1 MPKTSSNESEEGI
14 NQYNID
20 YIYNTYGSVDFGSD
34 IVPSANNTYTLGNS
48 SYYWQTGFITSLN
61 TAQFVVPST
70 GTLTIK
76 NHLLPDTDNTWDLGS
91 SSKRFQN
98 LYVNNLLFS
107 QISGNTFTS
116 SSGPLIFTTPTVNDP
131 VQISRNL
138 VPSLN
143 NTYTVGT
150 DALKWLAV
158 YGTTVFSN
166 NIDGGGQPVVFNGS
180 VRPIST
186 NVFFLG
192 SSDRV
197 WNQGHITSL
206 FNTTLNTRT
215 VSGNASGDLILTTTS
230 AGNVISV
237 DRHIVP
243 VGTGLT
249 NVGSSTNRYATVFA
263 NAVDVPTLST
273 NTVSS
278 SSGNLLV
285 TTPLSTDLVTV
296 NRDLVP
302 STNEGNNLG
311 VSGQRWGNIRGAS
324 VITNLVGN
332 GASTL
337 SFDSTVAPLT
347 DLTKSVGTPSLRF
360 LDANI
365 GTVNATTLVGNT
377 LTTSTHNDLVVTTAN
392 SNHKVSLQ
400 RSLLPSSDGTLNLGS
415 AALKYNN
422 VYCNTIHAPA
432 FSVDTISTAT
442 STDLTLTTQSSLHTV
457 KTPRDFTPTVNNTQ
471 TLGTTSLRWNEAYAT
486 TVFTGTVSNNGTPML
501 FHGSIRPSADN
512 TYFLGTTG
520 LRFQNGYIRNV
531 FADTVVETPL
541 LRSGT
546 ALDLNL
552 TTVTAGNNIVAQ
564 RNVLPNANNTLNLG
578 SSSVRWGTLF
588 ATTLDI
594 TTLQLNTLGSS
605 SGTLTL
611 TTPTAS
617 DLILLDRTTT
627 PSMDNTYN
635 LGSATNRFASLY
647 AQTVFT
653 NTINTAAGVL
663 SVTGDVT
670 PSSDNTLSLGSSGQ
684 RFTAAHITTLN
695 ASTVNTATVQ
705 APTSSNLTLTTT
717 TGTNNVVLARNVLP
731 DTDNTKDIGSNSLRF
746 ANVYAANV
754 NATSYNAN
762 TLSSVSGNLLITTP
776 LTSNTVTTNRAFTP
790 TVNNTQNLGTS
801 SLKWANVYGTT
812 GFFTTISNNNS
823 WIDIAGGLRPNTDNL
838 HYLGE
843 LTKRYQRLY
852 AINTF
857 TDTVASTGTNNLLLT
872 TPTSSQVISCERDV
886 VPFTDDLYISGS
898 TSKRWANVNAA
909 IVTTNT
915 LQPPLGSP
923 LTISGGVGA
932 TNVNVT
938 THMLPSITDSYNFG
952 SSSLLWAAGYFNNAY
967 TNNIRGITGA
977 ITQHNSFVPSTNNSI
992 NLGTSTLRYNTAHAT
1007 NVNCAQLQNQSGTEI
1022 TCTEHFSPAT
1032 TNAYTLGTSALRW
1045 LNTVSTNVYTDT
1057 LYGAAANIINVVH
1070 DLVPSITNSI
1080 SLGSVSKYFNK
1091 AFIIELTID
1100 TLKTASS
1107 SLLITANLVPDGIQN
1122 LGSSFSPWNTV
1133 YATNLSVSGALSTS
1147 IVPSTTNLYDLGSSL
1162 ITYATGFFNTL
1173 RTQVIDSV
1181 TGSFIYLDANLIPR
1195 QVNNTSLGSSL
1206 NWFNAIHSYYSV
1218 TPPTYAFAELS
1229 CGPITLT
1236 QTSLTKL
1243 PITITVGPYDA
1254 GNNEIKF
1261 PSNGF
1266 YVISLNLRAD
1276 TGVTFGDVEFTLY
1289 RTNTNSYYGHSQ
1301 FYIVGGAAA
1310 SNQKTIQFPYYCGS
1324 TADRVEIR
1332 YSRGAYNV
1340 TNFAFN
1346 SVSMVYRITAT
1357 A

>member
-1 MPKTSSNESEEGI
+1 MPKTSTNETDDGI
-14 NQYNID
+14 DNYDID
-20 YIYNTYGSVDFGSD
+20 YIFNTFGTVDFGSD
-34 IVPSANNTYTLGNS
+34 IVPAANNAFTLGNT
-48 SYYWQTGFITSLN
+48 SYFWKTGYITSLN
-61 TAQFVVPST
+61 TAQLIVPTT
-70 GTLTIK
+70 GAITVK
-76 NHLLPDTDNTWDLGS
+76 NHLLPDIDTTWDLGS
-91 SSKRFQN
+91 SSKRFRN

-116 SSGPLIFTTPTVNDP
+116 ISGPLIFTTPTTDDP
-131 VQISRNL
+131 VQINRDL

-143 NTYTVGT
+143 NTYRVGT
-150 DALKWLAV
+150 NALKWLAV
-158 YGTTVFSN
+158 YGTTIFSN

-180 VRPIST
+180 VRPITS
-186 NVFFLG
+186 NVYFLG
-192 SSDRV
+192 SSDRI
-197 WNQGHITSL
+197 WSQGHITSL

-215 VSGNASGDLILTTTS
+215 VSGNTSGDLILTTAST
-230 AGNVISV
+230 GNVISV

-263 NAVDVPTLST
+263 NTVDVPTLST
-273 NTVSS
+273 NTISS
-278 SSGNLLV
+278 SSGNLLI

-324 VITNLVGN
+324 VITNLIGN

-365 GTVNATTLVGNT
+365 GTVNASTLAGNT
-377 LTTSTHNDLVVTTAN
+377 LTTSTHNDLVITTAN
-392 SNHKVSLQ
+392 ENHKVSLQ
-400 RSLLPSSDGTLNLGS
+400 RSLLPSSDGTLDLGS

-422 VYCNTIHAPA
+422 VYCNVINAPS
-432 FSVDTISTAT
+432 FNVDTLSTAT
-442 STDLTLTTQSSLHTV
+442 TTDLTLTTQGSSHTV
-457 KTPRDFTPTVNNTQ
+457 RTTRNFTPTVTNTQ
-471 TLGTTSLRWNEAYAT
+471 TLGTSALTWSQLYAT
-486 TVFTGTVSNNGTPML
+486 TVFTGTVSNSGNPML
-501 FHGSIRPSADN
+501 FNGSIRPSADN
-512 TYFLGTTG
+512 TYYLGTNS

-531 FADTVVETPL
+531 FADTVVETPT
-541 LRSGT
+541 LRAGT

-564 RNVLPNANNTLNLG
+564 RNIFPNANNTLNLG
-578 SSSVRWGTLF
+578 SSSVRWATLF
-588 ATTLDI
+588 ATTLNV
-594 TTLQLNTLGSS
+594 TTLSLNSLSS
-605 SGTLTL
+605 STGSLTL
-611 TTPTAS
+611 TTPSAS
-617 DLILLDRTTT
+617 DLILLDRTTV
-627 PSMDNTYN
+627 PSADITYN
-635 LGSATNRFASLY
+635 LGSATNRFLNLY

-653 NTINTAAGVL
+653 NTINTGVGSL
-663 SVTGDVT
+663 SITGNLL
-670 PSSDNTLSLGSSGQ
+670 PSTDNTLTLGLASQ
-684 RFTAAHITTLN
+684 RYTAAHITTVN
-695 ASTVNTATVQ
+695 ATTVNTGTVQ
-705 APTSSNLTLTTT
+705 APASTNLTLTTT
-717 TGTNNVVLARNVLP
+717 TGTNNVILGRHLLP
-731 DTDNTKDIGSNSLRF
+731 DTDNTRDIGSNSLRF

-762 TLSSVSGNLLITTP
+762 TISSVSGNLLLTAP
-776 LTSNTVTTNRAFTP
+776 LTSDTVTTNRAFTP

-812 GFFTTISNNNS
+812 GFFSTISNNNS
-823 WIDIAGGLRPNTDNL
+823 WIDVAGGVRPNTDNL

-852 AINTF
+852 AISTF
-857 TDTVASTGTNNLLLT
+857 TDNIASTGTNNLLLT

-886 VPFTDDLYISGS
+886 VPFTDNLYISGS
-898 TSKRWANVNAA
+898 TSKRWANVNA
-909 IVTTNT
+909 TTLTTDT

-923 LTISGGVGA
+923 LTISGGVGL

-938 THMLPSITDSYNFG
+938 THMLPSITNSYNFG
-952 SSSLLWAAGYFNNAY
+952 SSSLLWAAGYFNNTY
-967 TNNIRGITGA
+967 TNNLRGIAGA
-977 ITQHNSFVPSTNNSI
+977 ITFHNSFVPSTNNSL
-992 NLGTSTLRYNTAHAT
+992 NLGSSALRYNTAHAT

-1022 TCTEHFSPAT
+1022 TCTEHFNPAT
-1032 TNAYTLGTSALRW
+1032 TNTFSLGTSLLSW
-1045 LNTVSTNVYTDT
+1045 LGTFTSSLYTDSLSALST
-1057 LYGAAANIINVVH
+1057 SIINVVH
-1070 DLVPSITNSI
+1070 DFVPSINNTI
-1080 SLGSVSKYFNK
+1080 RLGSASKYFTQ
-1091 AFIIELTID
+1091 AFITELNLD

-1107 SLLITANLVPDGIQN
+1107 SILTSGNLVPDGLKD
-1122 LGSSFSPWNTV
+1122 LGTSFNPWNNV

-1147 IVPSTTNLYDLGSSL
+1147 IVPSITNLYDLGSSL

-1173 RTQVIDSV
+1173 RTQVINSV
-1181 TGSFIYLDANLIPR
+1181 TGTFIYLDADLIPR
-1195 QVNNTSLGSSL
+1195 QVNSTSLGGSL
-1206 NWFNAIHSYYSV
+1206 NWFNAVHSYFTV
-1218 TPPTYAFAELS
+1218 TPSTYAFADLG
-1229 CGPITLT
+1229 CGPMTLN

-1243 PITITVGPYDA
+1243 PITVGAGGYNA
-1254 GNNEIKF
+1254 GNNQIKF
-1261 PSNGF
+1261 PSAGF
-1266 YVISLNLRAD
+1266 YIISLNLRAD

-1289 RTNTNSYYGHSQ
+1289 RANNATYYGHSQ

-1346 SVSMVYRITAT
+1346 YGSFVYRLTAT